1 MARRSQP
8 SAQQAVSF
16 PVLPSWA
23 RLGDEVRDPE
33 QTAFETGGALA
44 LLHMRVMADAPFAQV
59 WRRRLALKA
68 ATAAV
73 RMARRGEHEE
83 MLRDAFYLRTG
94 SEDPGPAGRLLVAWR
109 ALDWSAPLDDESVF
123 QVADILELKKD
134 EALCGAITGAQQLAR
149 SDRGAPFAAAET
161 AKLVIALR
169 PDAEMLAL
177 WLADGVLATR
187 LGWPQALP
195 LLASALLDQ
204 ALRNSS
210 LCIGGKRPHPADVNW
225 QHACMFAYG
234 RAAAKACDLFG
245 QLAGQS
251 QKLLA
256 VATQLRTK
264 GADAVI
270 EQFLSEDAVLP
281 SSLARGMS
289 RFAALRVIDRLV
301 ELGAVRELTGRET
314 FRLYGL

>member
-1 MARRSQP
+1 MALRSEAALP
-8 SAQQAVSF
+8 KAILP
-16 PVLPSWA
+16 PVVPGWT
-23 RLGDEVRDPE
+23 RLGDMVPDAE
-33 QTAFETGGALA
+33 QTAFHTGGAFA
-44 LLHMRVMADAPFAQV
+44 LLHIRVMADAPFAQL

-68 ATAAV
+68 AAASV

-83 MLRDAFYLRTG
+83 MLRDAFFLRTG

-109 ALDWSAPLDDESVF
+109 SLERSAPLDDESVF
-123 QVADILELKKD
+123 QVADILQLKKD
-134 EALCGAITGAQQLAR
+134 EALRGAITGAQQLAK
-149 SDRGAPFAAAET
+149 SDRGAPLAAAET
-161 AKLVIALR
+161 AKLVIARR

-177 WLADGVLATR
+177 WLADAVLAAR

-195 LLASALLDQ
+195 LLANAILDPG
-204 ALRNSS
+204 LRNSS
-210 LCIGGKRPHPADVNW
+210 LCIGGKRPHPADLNW

-234 RAAAKACDLFG
+234 RAALRACDLFG
-245 QLAGQS
+245 QLAAQS

-256 VATQLRTK
+256 VAPQLRTK